1 MDIWHKKNYFYKTC
15 EDPDRTILSMKLS
28 DLAQIEISIF
38 KEVSGRLFESTFKI
52 IQSDNILMQKTTL
65 EKNSDKLRPSLA
77 IIYHWSR
84 SLESGLIFL
93 KIRKTNWQYL
103 VVNFLCKDKNII
115 DHTTTIKN
123 ITITKYFVEIRNNL
137 CNGENY
143 EKSVFDLVFPYQ
155 KRKFQC
161 ACVWW
166 KKINV

>member
-1 MDIWHKKNYFYKTC
+1 MKIYCENFSIITKIVDLDRIYNFPYKKIIIPKIFVSKLFENNLFHHLDIWHKKNSFYKTC
-15 EDPDRTILSMKLS
+15 EDPYRKILSMKLS
-28 DLAQIEISIF
+28 DLAQIKISIF

-103 VVNFLCKDKNII
+103 VVNFLCKIFCWNP
-115 DHTTTIKN
+115 H
-123 ITITKYFVEIRNNL
+123 YPE
-137 CNGENY
+137 
-143 EKSVFDLVFPYQ
+143 
-155 KRKFQC
+155 
-161 ACVWW
+161 
-166 KKINV
+166 